1 VEESGPVADSP
12 KGRSFS
18 QVGETD
24 DVTDAVRRATQG
36 EPSAF
41 SELYRRTRPLVARLV
56 AGFGTLD
63 PDEAEDV
70 LQESYV
76 RAFRGLAQ
84 LKSAGAFTPW
94 LLTIARNRARTRL
107 ERRTLL
113 QRMEEEMVD
122 PTPETVPALPPML
135 QVERDIEVVRQLIAE
150 LPEGEEKKTVQLFYI
165 EGQLS
170 AREIAEKLGVG
181 KSTVTMRLERF
192 RGRIKRELLQR
203 VLAGR
208 WE

>member
-1 VEESGPVADSP
+1 MEESGPVADSP
-12 KGRSFS
+12 TRRSS
-18 QVGETD
+18 AQVGETD
-24 DVTDAVRRATQG
+24 DVTDAVRRATRG
-36 EPSAF
+36 ESSAF

-76 RAFRGLAQ
+76 RAFRGLPQ

-107 ERRTLL
+107 ERRSLL
-113 QRMEEEMVD
+113 QRMEEELTD
-122 PTPETVPALPPML
+122 PTPETVPALPPTL
-135 QVERDIEVVRQLIAE
+135 QVERDIQVVRQLIAE

-170 AREIAEKLGVG
+170 AREIAEQLGVG

-192 RGRIKRELLQR
+192 RGRIKRELLLR

-208 WE
+208 WD

>member
-1 VEESGPVADSP
+1 M
-12 KGRSFS
+12 
-18 QVGETD
+18 GETD

-63 PDEAEDV
+63 PDEAEDI

-76 RAFRGLAQ
+76 RAFRGLSQ
-84 LKSAGAFTPW
+84 LKSPGAFTPW

-107 ERRTLL
+107 ERRSLL
-113 QRMEEEMVD
+113 QRMEEERVD
-122 PTPETVPALPPML
+122 PTPETVPALPPTL

-170 AREIAEKLGVG
+170 AREIAEQLGVG

-192 RGRIKRELLQR
+192 RGRIKRELLLR

-208 WE
+208 WD

>member
-1 VEESGPVADSP
+1 M
-12 KGRSFS
+12 
-18 QVGETD
+18 GETD
-24 DVTDAVRRATQG
+24 AVADVVLRATRG
-36 EPSAF
+36 ETSAF
-41 SELYRRTRPLVARLV
+41 NELYRRTRPLVARLV

-63 PDEAEDV
+63 ADEVEDV

-76 RAFRGLAQ
+76 RAFRGLPR
-84 LKSAGAFTPW
+84 LKEAGAFTPW

-113 QRMEEEMVD
+113 RRLEEDLPD
-122 PTPETVPALPPML
+122 PAPETVPPMPPAL
-135 QVERDIEVVRQLIAE
+135 QVERDIAVVRQLIAE

-165 EGQLS
+165 EGQLT
-170 AREIAEKLGVG
+170 AREIAHQLGVG